1 MPTIQISS
9 PATGSSVPANTNF
22 AVSVQWDATVALDD
36 HRKQRKKDKKEK
48 KALLVQHYIVR
59 CDGQDF
65 LTDDAINL
73 KSFDVM
79 AGAAGTT
86 KTVTVTL
93 LDNSTMPPSALA
105 SDSVTVNVMAAAG
118 LPGTIG
124 ARIHAIAGKKGKA
137 AAPAVKYVCGTLTA
151 AVQHLIVVTFQV
163 KVDVA
168 FPRDGVPGSP
178 MFTVSKRLKKVT
190 QYSANDGTLTI
201 DLAAGKWQATVQ
213 ADITGAADGYQ
224 IEVWFLDAAWAV
236 LATGRTALAPIAQ
249 ATACP

>member
-9 PATGSSVPANTNF
+9 PANGSSVPANTNF
-22 AVSVQWDATVALDD
+22 AVCVQWDTTVALDD
-36 HRKQRKKDKKEK
+36 HRKKGKMDKEK

-65 LTDDAINL
+65 LTDEAMGL

-93 LDNSTMPPSALA
+93 LDNTTVPPSALA
-105 SDSVTVNVMAAAG
+105 SDSVTVNVVAAAG

-124 ARIHAIAGKKGKA
+124 APIHPIAGKKGKA

-151 AVQHLIVVTFQV
+151 AVHHLIVVTFQV
-163 KVDVA
+163 KVDAAV
-168 FPRDGVPGSP
+168 PRDGVPGSP
-178 MFTVSKRLKKVT
+178 MFTVSKRFKKVT
-190 QYSANDGTLTI
+190 QYSANDGTLTM
-201 DLAAGKWQATVQ
+201 AAGKWQATVQ
-213 ADITGAADGYQ
+213 TDITDAADGYQ
-224 IEVWFLDAAWAV
+224 IQVWFLDAAWAV
-236 LATGRTALAPIAQ
+236 LATGSTALAPIAQ